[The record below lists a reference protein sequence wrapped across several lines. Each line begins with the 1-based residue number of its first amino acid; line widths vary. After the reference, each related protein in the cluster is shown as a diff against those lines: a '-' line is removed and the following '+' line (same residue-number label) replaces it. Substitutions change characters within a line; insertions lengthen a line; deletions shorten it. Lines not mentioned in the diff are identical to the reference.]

1 VNKFKKLIALA
12 GVGLVLVLTAC
23 SGQSSAASIGD
34 TQVPLSTVQDT
45 INEILKE
52 RNKVETEDLTLAAGV
67 ELNTNAIRFHVIS
80 VIFDDI
86 AEKIE
91 MTVTDAELAA
101 RREDIISQIGSEDG
115 LAFALVG
122 AQIAPQDF
130 ERYIRTVLLAE
141 KIGAALE
148 SQGETA
154 ADGSGIQN
162 LIIAMGK
169 EQKVDINP
177 RYGSWDYE
185 TGNITPPADNEAIQK

>member
-1 VNKFKKLIALA
+1 MNKFKKLIALA

-23 SGQSSAASIGD
+23 SGQSSEASIGD
-34 TQVPLSTVQDT
+34 TEVPLSTVQDT

>member
-1 VNKFKKLIALA
+1 MNKYKKLIALA

-23 SGQSSAASIGD
+23 SGQSSAASIGN
-34 TQVPLSTVQDT
+34 TEIPLSTVQDT

-52 RNKVETEDLTLAAGV
+52 RNKVETEGLTLATGV

-130 ERYIRTVLLAE
+130 ERYMRTVILAE

-148 SQGETA
+148 SQGDTA

-169 EQKVDINP
+169 EKKVDINP

-185 TGNITPPADNEAIQK
+185 TGNITPPADNEAIKK

>member
-1 VNKFKKLIALA
+1 MNKFKKLIALA

-34 TQVPLSTVQDT
+34 TEVPLSTVQDT

-148 SQGETA
+148 SQGDTA

>member
-1 VNKFKKLIALA
+1 M
-12 GVGLVLVLTAC
+12 VLTAC

-34 TQVPLSTVQDT
+34 TEVPLSTVQDT

>member
-1 VNKFKKLIALA
+1 MNKYKKLIALA
-12 GVGLVLVLTAC
+12 GAGLVLVLTAC

-169 EQKVDINP
+169 EKKVDINP

-185 TGNITPPADNEAIQK
+185 TGNITPPADNEAIKK

>member
-34 TQVPLSTVQDT
+34 TEVPLSTVQDT

-185 TGNITPPADNEAIQK
+185 TGNIAPPADNEAIQK

>member
-1 VNKFKKLIALA
+1 MNKFKKLIALA

-34 TQVPLSTVQDT
+34 TEVPLSTVQDT

-169 EQKVDINP
+169 EKKVDINP

-185 TGNITPPADNEAIQK
+185 TGNITPPADNEAIKK

>member
-1 VNKFKKLIALA
+1 MNKFKKLIALA

-34 TQVPLSTVQDT
+34 TEVPLSTVQDT

-122 AQIAPQDF
+122 AQIAQQDF

-185 TGNITPPADNEAIQK
+185 TGNITPPADNEAIKK

>member
-1 VNKFKKLIALA
+1 MNKYKKLIALA
-12 GVGLVLVLTAC
+12 GAGLVLVLTAC
-23 SGQSSAASIGD
+23 SGQSSAASIGN
-34 TQVPLSTVQDT
+34 TEIPLSTVQDT

-52 RNKVETEDLTLAAGV
+52 RNKVETEGLTLATGV

-130 ERYIRTVLLAE
+130 ERYMRTVILAE

-148 SQGETA
+148 SQGDTA

-169 EQKVDINP
+169 EKKVDINP

-185 TGNITPPADNEAIQK
+185 TGNITPPADNEAIKK

>member
-1 VNKFKKLIALA
+1 MNKYKKLIALA
-12 GVGLVLVLTAC
+12 GAGLVLVLTAC
-23 SGQSSAASIGD
+23 SGQSSAASIGN
-34 TQVPLSTVQDT
+34 TEIPLSTVQDT

-52 RNKVETEDLTLAAGV
+52 RNKVETEGLTLATGV

-130 ERYIRTVLLAE
+130 ERYMRTVLLAE

-148 SQGETA
+148 SQGDTA

-169 EQKVDINP
+169 EKKVDINP

>member
-1 VNKFKKLIALA
+1 MNKFKKLIALA

-34 TQVPLSTVQDT
+34 TEVPLSTVQDT

>member
-1 VNKFKKLIALA
+1 VNKYKKLIALA
-12 GVGLVLVLTAC
+12 GAGLVLVLTAC
-23 SGQSSAASIGD
+23 SGQSSAASIGN
-34 TQVPLSTVQDT
+34 TEIPLSTVQDT

-52 RNKVETEDLTLAAGV
+52 RNKVETEGLTLATGV

-130 ERYIRTVLLAE
+130 ERYMRTVILAE

-148 SQGETA
+148 SQGDTA

-169 EQKVDINP
+169 EKKVDINP

-185 TGNITPPADNEAIQK
+185 TGNITPPADNEAIKK

>member
-1 VNKFKKLIALA
+1 MNKYKKLIALA

-23 SGQSSAASIGD
+23 SGQSSAASIGN
-34 TQVPLSTVQDT
+34 TEIPLSTVQDT

-52 RNKVETEDLTLAAGV
+52 RNKVETEGLTLATGV

-130 ERYIRTVLLAE
+130 ERYMRTVILAE

-148 SQGETA
+148 SQGDTA

-169 EQKVDINP
+169 EKKVDINP

-185 TGNITPPADNEAIQK
+185 TGNITPPADNKAIQK

>member
-34 TQVPLSTVQDT
+34 TEVPLSTVQDT

>member
-1 VNKFKKLIALA
+1 MNKYKKLIALA

-23 SGQSSAASIGD
+23 SGQSSAASIGN
-34 TQVPLSTVQDT
+34 TEIPLSTVQDT

-52 RNKVETEDLTLAAGV
+52 RNKVETEGLTLATGV

-130 ERYIRTVLLAE
+130 ERYMRTVLLAE
-141 KIGAALE
+141 KIGAALK
-148 SQGETA
+148 SQGDTA

-169 EQKVDINP
+169 EKKVDINP

-185 TGNITPPADNEAIQK
+185 TGNITPPADNEAIKK

>member
-1 VNKFKKLIALA
+1 MNKFKKLIALA

-34 TQVPLSTVQDT
+34 TEVPLSTVQDT

-169 EQKVDINP
+169 EKKVDINP

>member
-1 VNKFKKLIALA
+1 MNKFKKLIALA

-23 SGQSSAASIGD
+23 SGQRSAASIGD
-34 TQVPLSTVQDT
+34 TEVPLSTVQDT

>member
-1 VNKFKKLIALA
+1 MNKFKKLIALA

-154 ADGSGIQN
+154 ADGSWIQN

>member
-1 VNKFKKLIALA
+1 MNKYKKLIALA
-12 GVGLVLVLTAC
+12 GAGLVLVLTAC
-23 SGQSSAASIGD
+23 SGQSSAASIGN
-34 TQVPLSTVQDT
+34 TEIPLSTVQDT

-52 RNKVETEDLTLAAGV
+52 RNKVETEGLTLATGV

-130 ERYIRTVLLAE
+130 ERYMRTVLLAE

-148 SQGETA
+148 SQGDTA

-169 EQKVDINP
+169 EKKVDINP

-185 TGNITPPADNEAIQK
+185 TGNITPPADNEAIKK

>member
-1 VNKFKKLIALA
+1 MNKFKKLIALA

-148 SQGETA
+148 SQDETA

>member
-1 VNKFKKLIALA
+1 MNKFKKLIALA

-23 SGQSSAASIGD
+23 SGQSSAASIGK
-34 TQVPLSTVQDT
+34 TEVPLSTVQDT

>member
-1 VNKFKKLIALA
+1 MNKYKKLIALA
-12 GVGLVLVLTAC
+12 GAGLVLVLTAC
-23 SGQSSAASIGD
+23 SGQSSAASIGN
-34 TQVPLSTVQDT
+34 TEIPLSTVQDT

-52 RNKVETEDLTLAAGV
+52 RNKVETEGLTLATGV

-130 ERYIRTVLLAE
+130 ERYMRTVILAE

-169 EQKVDINP
+169 EKKVDINP

-185 TGNITPPADNEAIQK
+185 TGNITPPADNEAIKK

>member
-1 VNKFKKLIALA
+1 MNKYKKLIALA

-23 SGQSSAASIGD
+23 SGQSSAASIGN
-34 TQVPLSTVQDT
+34 TEIPLSTVQDT

-52 RNKVETEDLTLAAGV
+52 RNKVETEGLTLATGV

-130 ERYIRTVLLAE
+130 ERYMRTVLLAE

-148 SQGETA
+148 SQGDTA

-169 EQKVDINP
+169 EKKVDINP

-185 TGNITPPADNEAIQK
+185 TGNITPPADNEAIKK

>member
-1 VNKFKKLIALA
+1 MNKYKKLIALA

-23 SGQSSAASIGD
+23 SGQSSAASIGN
-34 TQVPLSTVQDT
+34 TEIPLSTVQDT

-52 RNKVETEDLTLAAGV
+52 RNKVETEGLTLATGV

-130 ERYIRTVLLAE
+130 ERYMRTVLLAE

-148 SQGETA
+148 SQGDTA
-154 ADGSGIQN
+154 ADCSGIQN

-169 EQKVDINP
+169 EKKVDINP

>member
-1 VNKFKKLIALA
+1 MNKFKKLTALA
-12 GVGLVLVLTAC
+12 GVSLVLVLTAC
-23 SGQSSAASIGD
+23 SGQSSAASIGN
-34 TQVPLSTVQDT
+34 TEIPLSTVQDT

-52 RNKVETEDLTLAAGV
+52 RNKVETEGLTLATGV

-130 ERYIRTVLLAE
+130 ERYMRTVILAE

-148 SQGETA
+148 SKGETA

-169 EQKVDINP
+169 EKKVDINP

-185 TGNITPPADNEAIQK
+185 TGNITPPADNEAIKK

>member
-1 VNKFKKLIALA
+1 MNKFKKLIALA

-34 TQVPLSTVQDT
+34 TEVPLSTVQDT

-130 ERYIRTVLLAE
+130 ERYMRTVILAE

-148 SQGETA
+148 SQGDTA

-169 EQKVDINP
+169 EKKVDINP

>member
-1 VNKFKKLIALA
+1 MNKYKKLIALA
-12 GVGLVLVLTAC
+12 GAGLVLVLTAC
-23 SGQSSAASIGD
+23 SGQSSAASIGN
-34 TQVPLSTVQDT
+34 TEIPLSTVQDT

-52 RNKVETEDLTLAAGV
+52 RNKVETEGLTLATGV

-130 ERYIRTVLLAE
+130 ERYMRTVILAE

-169 EQKVDINP
+169 EKEVSINP

-185 TGNITPPADNEAIQK
+185 TGNITPPADNEAIKK

>member
-1 VNKFKKLIALA
+1 VNKYKKLIALA
-12 GVGLVLVLTAC
+12 GAGLVLVLTAC
-23 SGQSSAASIGD
+23 SGQSSAASIGN
-34 TQVPLSTVQDT
+34 TEIPLSTVQDT

-52 RNKVETEDLTLAAGV
+52 RNKVETEGLTLATGV

-130 ERYIRTVLLAE
+130 ERYMRTVILAE

-148 SQGETA
+148 SQGDTA

-169 EQKVDINP
+169 EKEVSINP

-185 TGNITPPADNEAIQK
+185 TGNITPPADNEAIKK

>member
-1 VNKFKKLIALA
+1 MNKFKKPIALA

-34 TQVPLSTVQDT
+34 TEVPLSTVQDT

>member
-1 VNKFKKLIALA
+1 MNKFKKLIALA

>member
-1 VNKFKKLIALA
+1 MNKFKKLIALA

-23 SGQSSAASIGD
+23 SGQSSAASIGK
-34 TQVPLSTVQDT
+34 TEIPLSTVQGT

-52 RNKVETEDLTLAAGV
+52 RNKVETEGLTLATGV

-130 ERYIRTVLLAE
+130 DRYMRTVLLAE

-148 SQGETA
+148 SQGDTA

-169 EQKVDINP
+169 EKKVSINP

>member
-1 VNKFKKLIALA
+1 MNKFKKLIALA

-34 TQVPLSTVQDT
+34 TEVPLSTVQDT

-115 LAFALVG
+115 LAFALVV

>member
-1 VNKFKKLIALA
+1 VNKYKKLIALA

-23 SGQSSAASIGD
+23 SGQSSAASIGN
-34 TQVPLSTVQDT
+34 TEIPLSTVQDT

-52 RNKVETEDLTLAAGV
+52 RNKVETEGLTLATGV

-130 ERYIRTVLLAE
+130 ERYMRTVLLAE

-148 SQGETA
+148 SQGDTA

-169 EQKVDINP
+169 EKKVDINP

-185 TGNITPPADNEAIQK
+185 TGNITPPADNEAIKK

>member
-1 VNKFKKLIALA
+1 MNKFKKLIALA

-23 SGQSSAASIGD
+23 SGQSSAASIGK
-34 TQVPLSTVQDT
+34 TEIPLSTVQGT

-52 RNKVETEDLTLAAGV
+52 RNKVETEGLTLATGV

-130 ERYIRTVLLAE
+130 DRYMRTVLLAE

-148 SQGETA
+148 SQGDTA

-169 EQKVDINP
+169 EKKVDINP

>member
-1 VNKFKKLIALA
+1 MNKFKKLIALA

-34 TQVPLSTVQDT
+34 TEVPLSTVQDT

-86 AEKIE
+86 AETIE

>member
-1 VNKFKKLIALA
+1 MNKFKKLIALA

-34 TQVPLSTVQDT
+34 TEVPLSTVQDT

-115 LAFALVG
+115 LAFAIVG

>member
-1 VNKFKKLIALA
+1 MNKYKKLIALA

-23 SGQSSAASIGD
+23 SGQSSAASIGN
-34 TQVPLSTVQDT
+34 TEIPLSTVQDT

-52 RNKVETEDLTLAAGV
+52 RNKVETEGLTLATGV

-130 ERYIRTVLLAE
+130 ERYMRTVLLAE

-148 SQGETA
+148 SQGDTA
-154 ADGSGIQN
+154 ADCSGIQN

-169 EQKVDINP
+169 EKKVDINP

-185 TGNITPPADNEAIQK
+185 TGNITPPADNEAIKK